1 MNVTILSFGH
11 KYGMPEADVVFDAR
25 CLENPYWVPELRPL
39 SGLDAPVCEFVFAH
53 PESRELLERAAAF
66 LRCQLRLSERHG
78 AAELTVAV
86 GCTGGRHRSIS
97 VARALTDHLLEQ
109 GQNARLV
116 CRDLARVNEQ

>member
-39 SGLDAPVCEFVFAH
+39 SGLDAPVREFVFAH
-53 PESRELLERAAAF
+53 PESRELLERSAAF

-78 AAELTVAV
+78 AEALTVAV
-86 GCTGGRHRSIS
+86 GCTGGRHRS
-97 VARALTDHLLEQ
+97 VAVAEALAGVLRET
-109 GQNARLV
+109 GCAVLV
-116 CRDLARVNEQ
+116 QHRDILRG

>member
-53 PESRELLERAAAF
+53 PESRELLERA
-66 LRCQLRLSERHG
+66 
-78 AAELTVAV
+78 ELTVAV
-86 GCTGGRHRSIS
+86 GCTGGRHRS
-97 VARALTDHLLEQ
+97 VAVAEALAGELRQE
-109 GQNARLV
+109 GCAVLV
-116 CRDLARVNEQ
+116 QHRDILRG

>member
-86 GCTGGRHRSIS
+86 GCTGGRYRS
-97 VARALTDHLLEQ
+97 VAVAEALAGELRQE
-109 GQNARLV
+109 GCAVLV
-116 CRDLARVNEQ
+116 QHRDILRG

>member
-11 KYGMPEADVVFDAR
+11 KYGTPEADVVFDAR

-86 GCTGGRHRSIS
+86 GCTGGRHRS
-97 VARALTDHLLEQ
+97 VAVAEALAGELRQE
-109 GQNARLV
+109 GCAVLV
-116 CRDLARVNEQ
+116 QHRDILRG

>member
-66 LRCQLRLSERHG
+66 LRCQLRLSERQG

-86 GCTGGRHRSIS
+86 GCTGGRHRS
-97 VARALTDHLLEQ
+97 VAVAEALAGELRQE
-109 GQNARLV
+109 GCAVLV
-116 CRDLARVNEQ
+116 QHRDILRG

>member
-86 GCTGGRHRSIS
+86 GCTGGRHRS
-97 VARALTDHLLEQ
+97 VAVAEALAGELRQE
-109 GQNARLV
+109 GCAVLV
-116 CRDLARVNEQ
+116 QHRDLLRG

>member
-78 AAELTVAV
+78 AAELMVAV
-86 GCTGGRHRSIS
+86 GCTSGRHRS
-97 VARALTDHLLEQ
+97 VAVAEALAGELRQE
-109 GQNARLV
+109 GCAVLV
-116 CRDLARVNEQ
+116 QHRDILRG

>member
-1 MNVTILSFGH
+1 MNATILSFGH

-86 GCTGGRHRSIS
+86 GCTGGRHRS
-97 VARALTDHLLEQ
+97 VAVAEALAGELRQE
-109 GQNARLV
+109 GCAVLV
-116 CRDLARVNEQ
+116 QHRDILRG

>member
-86 GCTGGRHRSIS
+86 GCTGGRHRS
-97 VARALTDHLLEQ
+97 VAVAEALAGELRQE
-109 GQNARLV
+109 GCAVLV
-116 CRDLARVNEQ
+116 QHRDILRG

>member
-53 PESRELLERAAAF
+53 PESLELLERAAAF
-66 LRCQLRLSERHG
+66 LRFQLRLSERHG

-86 GCTGGRHRSIS
+86 GCTGGRHRS
-97 VARALTDHLLEQ
+97 VAVAEALAGELRQE
-109 GQNARLV
+109 GCAVLV
-116 CRDLARVNEQ
+116 QHRDILRG

>member
-39 SGLDAPVCEFVFAH
+39 SGLDAPVCEFLFAH

-86 GCTGGRHRSIS
+86 GCTGGRHRS
-97 VARALTDHLLEQ
+97 VAVAEALAGELRQE
-109 GQNARLV
+109 GCAVLV
-116 CRDLARVNEQ
+116 QHRDILRG

>member
-66 LRCQLRLSERHG
+66 LRCQLQLSERHG

-86 GCTGGRHRSIS
+86 GCTGGRHRS
-97 VARALTDHLLEQ
+97 VAVAEALAGELRQE
-109 GQNARLV
+109 GCAVLV
-116 CRDLARVNEQ
+116 QHRDILRG

>member
-86 GCTGGRHRSIS
+86 GCTGGRHRS
-97 VARALTDHLLEQ
+97 VAVAEALAGELRQESC
-109 GQNARLV
+109 AVLV
-116 CRDLARVNEQ
+116 QHRDILRG

>member
-53 PESRELLERAAAF
+53 PESRELLERTAAF

-86 GCTGGRHRSIS
+86 GCTGGRHRS
-97 VARALTDHLLEQ
+97 VAVAEALAGELRQE
-109 GQNARLV
+109 GCAVLV
-116 CRDLARVNEQ
+116 QHRDILRG

>member
-1 MNVTILSFGH
+1 MNITILSFGH

-86 GCTGGRHRSIS
+86 GCTGGRHRS
-97 VARALTDHLLEQ
+97 VAVAEALAGELRQE
-109 GQNARLV
+109 GCAVLV
-116 CRDLARVNEQ
+116 QHRDILRG

>member
-39 SGLDAPVCEFVFAH
+39 SGLDAPVCEFVFAP

-86 GCTGGRHRSIS
+86 GCTGGRHRS
-97 VARALTDHLLEQ
+97 VAVAEALAGELRQE
-109 GQNARLV
+109 GCAVLV
-116 CRDLARVNEQ
+116 QHRDILRG

>member
-1 MNVTILSFGH
+1 
-11 KYGMPEADVVFDAR
+11 MPEADVVFDAR

-66 LRCQLRLSERHG
+66 LRCQLLLSERHG

-86 GCTGGRHRSIS
+86 GCTGGRHRS
-97 VARALTDHLLEQ
+97 VAVAEALAGELRQE
-109 GQNARLV
+109 GCAVLV
-116 CRDLARVNEQ
+116 QHRDILRG

>member
-66 LRCQLRLSERHG
+66 LRCQLRLYERHG

-86 GCTGGRHRSIS
+86 GCTGGRHRS
-97 VARALTDHLLEQ
+97 VAVAEALAGELRQE
-109 GQNARLV
+109 GCAVLV
-116 CRDLARVNEQ
+116 QHRDILRG

>member
-86 GCTGGRHRSIS
+86 GCTGGRHRS
-97 VARALTDHLLEQ
+97 VAVAEAFAGELRQEGCAV
-109 GQNARLV
+109 LV
-116 CRDLARVNEQ
+116 QHRDILRG

>member
-86 GCTGGRHRSIS
+86 GCTGGRHRS
-97 VARALTDHLLEQ
+97 VAVTEALAGELRQE
-109 GQNARLV
+109 GCAVLV
-116 CRDLARVNEQ
+116 QHRDILRG

>member
-25 CLENPYWVPELRPL
+25 CLENPYWVSELRPL

-86 GCTGGRHRSIS
+86 GCTGGRHRS
-97 VARALTDHLLEQ
+97 VAVAEALAGELRQ
-109 GQNARLV
+109 AGCAVLV
-116 CRDLARVNEQ
+116 QHRDILRG

>member
-39 SGLDAPVCEFVFAH
+39 SGLDAPVYEFVFAH

-86 GCTGGRHRSIS
+86 GCTGGRHRS
-97 VARALTDHLLEQ
+97 VAVAEALAGELRQE
-109 GQNARLV
+109 GCAVLV
-116 CRDLARVNEQ
+116 QHRDILRG

>member
-25 CLENPYWVPELRPL
+25 CLENPYWVPELRLL

-86 GCTGGRHRSIS
+86 GCTGGRHRS
-97 VARALTDHLLEQ
+97 VAVAEALAGELRQE
-109 GQNARLV
+109 GCAVLV
-116 CRDLARVNEQ
+116 QHRDILRG

>member
-53 PESRELLERAAAF
+53 PESRELLERAAVF

-86 GCTGGRHRSIS
+86 GCTGGRHRS
-97 VARALTDHLLEQ
+97 VAVAEALAGELRQE
-109 GQNARLV
+109 GCAVLV
-116 CRDLARVNEQ
+116 QHRDILRG

>member
-53 PESRELLERAAAF
+53 PESRELLERAASF

-86 GCTGGRHRSIS
+86 GCTGGRHRS
-97 VARALTDHLLEQ
+97 VAVAEALAGELRQ
-109 GQNARLV
+109 AGCAVLV
-116 CRDLARVNEQ
+116 QHRDILRG

>member
-1 MNVTILSFGH
+1 MNVTVLSFGH

-86 GCTGGRHRSIS
+86 GCTGGRHRS
-97 VARALTDHLLEQ
+97 VAVAEALAGELRQE
-109 GQNARLV
+109 GCAVLV
-116 CRDLARVNEQ
+116 QHRDILRG

>member
-78 AAELTVAV
+78 ATELTVAV
-86 GCTGGRHRSIS
+86 GCTGGRHRS
-97 VARALTDHLLEQ
+97 VAVAEALAGELRQE
-109 GQNARLV
+109 GCAVLV
-116 CRDLARVNEQ
+116 QHRDILRG

>member
-53 PESRELLERAAAF
+53 SESRELLERAAAF

-86 GCTGGRHRSIS
+86 GCTGGRHRS
-97 VARALTDHLLEQ
+97 VAVAEALAGELRQE
-109 GQNARLV
+109 GCAVLV
-116 CRDLARVNEQ
+116 QHRDILRG

>member
-25 CLENPYWVPELRPL
+25 CLENPNWVPELRPL

-86 GCTGGRHRSIS
+86 GCTGGRHRS
-97 VARALTDHLLEQ
+97 VAVAEALAGELRQE
-109 GQNARLV
+109 GCAVLV
-116 CRDLARVNEQ
+116 QHRDILRG

>member
-66 LRCQLRLSERHG
+66 LRCQLRLSECHG

-86 GCTGGRHRSIS
+86 GCTGGRHRS
-97 VARALTDHLLEQ
+97 VAVAEALAGELRQE
-109 GQNARLV
+109 GCAVLV
-116 CRDLARVNEQ
+116 QHRDILRG

>member
-1 MNVTILSFGH
+1 MNVPILSFGH

-86 GCTGGRHRSIS
+86 GCTGGRHRS
-97 VARALTDHLLEQ
+97 VAVAEALAGEPRQ
-109 GQNARLV
+109 EGCAVLV
-116 CRDLARVNEQ
+116 QHRDILRG

>member
-66 LRCQLRLSERHG
+66 C
-78 AAELTVAV
+78 AV
-86 GCTGGRHRSIS
+86 SCGSPSVTARRS
-97 VARALTDHLLEQ
+97 
-109 GQNARLV
+109 
-116 CRDLARVNEQ
+116 

>member
-86 GCTGGRHRSIS
+86 GCTGGRHRSVT
-97 VARALTDHLLEQ
+97 VAEALAGELRQE
-109 GQNARLV
+109 GCAVLV
-116 CRDLARVNEQ
+116 QHRDILRG

>member
-11 KYGMPEADVVFDAR
+11 NYGMPEADVVFDAR

-86 GCTGGRHRSIS
+86 GCTGGRHRS
-97 VARALTDHLLEQ
+97 VAVAEALAGELRQE
-109 GQNARLV
+109 GCAVLV
-116 CRDLARVNEQ
+116 QHRDILRG

>member
-86 GCTGGRHRSIS
+86 GCTGGRHRS
-97 VARALTDHLLEQ
+97 VAVAEALAGELRQD
-109 GQNARLV
+109 GCAVLV
-116 CRDLARVNEQ
+116 QHRDILRG

>member
-1 MNVTILSFGH
+1 MNVTVLSFGH
-11 KYGMPEADVVFDAR
+11 KYGMPEADVVFDAC

-39 SGLDAPVCEFVFAH
+39 SGLDAPVCEFVFEH

-86 GCTGGRHRSIS
+86 GCTGGRHRS
-97 VARALTDHLLEQ
+97 VAVAEALAGELRQE
-109 GQNARLV
+109 GCAVLV
-116 CRDLARVNEQ
+116 QHRDILRG

>member
-53 PESRELLERAAAF
+53 PESRELLDRAAAF

-86 GCTGGRHRSIS
+86 GCTGGRHRS
-97 VARALTDHLLEQ
+97 VAVAEALAGELRQE
-109 GQNARLV
+109 GCAVLV
-116 CRDLARVNEQ
+116 QHRDILRG

>member
-66 LRCQLRLSERHG
+66 LRCQMRLSERHG

-86 GCTGGRHRSIS
+86 GCTGGRHRS
-97 VARALTDHLLEQ
+97 VAVAEALAGELRQE
-109 GQNARLV
+109 GCAVLV
-116 CRDLARVNEQ
+116 QHRDILRG

>member
-53 PESRELLERAAAF
+53 PESRELLERATAF

-86 GCTGGRHRSIS
+86 GCTGGRHRS
-97 VARALTDHLLEQ
+97 VAVAEALAGELRQE
-109 GQNARLV
+109 GCAVLV
-116 CRDLARVNEQ
+116 QHRDILRG